1 MSCFADGFW
10 FKLGMMG
17 AEIAFA
23 VCAAVLFFV
32 AFLAWCRFAR

>member
-23 VCAAVLFFV
+23 LGAALILFV
-32 AFLAWCRFAR
+32 VFLAWCRFAR